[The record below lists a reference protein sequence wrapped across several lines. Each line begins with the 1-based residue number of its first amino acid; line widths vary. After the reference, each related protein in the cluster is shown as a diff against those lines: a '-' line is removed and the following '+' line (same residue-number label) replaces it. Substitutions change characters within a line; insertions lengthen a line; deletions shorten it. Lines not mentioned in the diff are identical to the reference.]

1 MDPQAREIIQSVIER
16 HSLMVYRLAYVRA
29 GTRHDADDIYQ
40 EVFLRYISSS
50 PSFKCPEHE
59 KAWFIRVTV
68 NVSRNFLKSV
78 WRKRTVTLTE
88 EAGYMEDLYSGCT
101 SGLKEALAALPE
113 KSRTVIHLHYFENMT
128 AEEIAGALHMNA
140 PAVRMMLSRARKKLK
155 ATLDTEEA
163 CAHA

>member
-1 MDPQAREIIQSVIER
+1 MEPQAREIIPSVIER

-40 EVFLRYISSS
+40 EVFLRYISAS
-50 PSFKCPEHE
+50 PTFTCPEHK

-68 NVSRNFLKSV
+68 NVSRNLLKSA
-78 WRKRTVTLTE
+78 WRKRTVPLTE
-88 EAGYMEDLYSGCT
+88 EVGYMEDLFSL
-101 SGLKEALAALPE
+101 SANGLKEALAALPE
-113 KSRTVIHLHYFENMT
+113 KSRTVIHLYYFENMT
-128 AEEIAGALHMNA
+128 AEEIGGALHLTA

-155 ATLDTEEA
+155 ATLNGEEA

>member
-1 MDPQAREIIQSVIER
+1 MDPQVREIIQSVIER
-16 HSLMVYRLAYVRA
+16 HSLMVYRLAYVRT

-40 EVFLRYISSS
+40 EVFLRYISAS
-50 PSFKCPEHE
+50 PSFTCPEHE

-68 NVSRNFLKSV
+68 NVSRNFMKSA

-88 EAGYMEDLYSGCT
+88 ETGYMEDLYPGSA

-113 KSRTVIHLHYFENMT
+113 KNRTVIHLHYFENMT
-128 AEEIAGALHMNA
+128 AEEIAGVLHLTA
-140 PAVRMMLSRARKKLK
+140 PAVRMMLSRTRKKLK
-155 ATLDTEEA
+155 ATINGEEA